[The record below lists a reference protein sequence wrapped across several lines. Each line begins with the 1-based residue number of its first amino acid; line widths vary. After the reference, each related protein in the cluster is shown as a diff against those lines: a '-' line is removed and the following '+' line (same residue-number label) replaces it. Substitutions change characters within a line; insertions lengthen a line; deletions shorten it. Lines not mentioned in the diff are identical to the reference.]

1 MLVDGCKRKGEGWPT
16 LQAWIALA
24 QSTFSHHGSV
34 WKLGCSP
41 KFAGKR
47 LEALYMKEMQSGK
60 PGKRLAASLA
70 LLWRTNKGAW
80 LSKPKLS
87 TNELVAAENLCGW
100 PGAKIQAMVNKKRVA
115 LCAREESKK
124 NPALFRQCFHCK
136 KLTMYCHETTDS
148 KCSTAGCADNQK
160 AVVSMAKRTKAL
172 IAASSRAPVR
182 RRCRRCT
189 CWVLVA
195 PGESKPK
202 IPTVPMSGVGGGGGS
217 GGVTEEMYT
226 RQSLAERCPSH
237 STLDLRDIEIAVDSP
252 NHCDGCD
259 RDMRGERCIRCQCYA
274 GPGVLRPCRR
284 CVDNKSKAPGSAPP
298 AFPPLRPRSTAPAV
312 ASASSAPA
320 PTSSSS
326 AAGSL
331 SAVTMPQTPRAQLRC
346 VTCIAELAASDA
358 AARQKRGV
366 ALGQERE
373 QRNLPEWSRL
383 DPEMQQLIT
392 VQFTHH
398 RSAYA
403 DATTNAKRVHMKV
416 IKGRV
421 DWIGTV
427 ASLQVLYHNWGK
439 RNTYARAR
447 SAGEG
452 ETGSGAGIDG
462 GGVDGGI
469 MTTLAAARAT
479 DHHES
484 GQSASGRSSSST
496 GISTAGEAPRRGA
509 NLRCSACGGRG
520 HRARDCP

>member
-1 MLVDGCKRKGEGWPT
+1 
-16 LQAWIALA
+16 
-24 QSTFSHHGSV
+24 
-34 WKLGCSP
+34 
-41 KFAGKR
+41 
-47 LEALYMKEMQSGK
+47 
-60 PGKRLAASLA
+60 
-70 LLWRTNKGAW
+70 
-80 LSKPKLS
+80 
-87 TNELVAAENLCGW
+87 
-100 PGAKIQAMVNKKRVA
+100 
-115 LCAREESKK
+115 
-124 NPALFRQCFHCK
+124 
-136 KLTMYCHETTDS
+136 
-148 KCSTAGCADNQK
+148 
-160 AVVSMAKRTKAL
+160 MAKRTKAL

-202 IPTVPMSGVGGGGGS
+202 IPTVPMSGVGGGGGR

-237 STLDLRDIEIAVDSP
+237 STLDLRELEIAVDSP

-259 RDMRGERCIRCQCYA
+259 RDMRGERCIRCLCYA

-284 CVDNKSKAPGSAPP
+284 CVDNKSKAPGSGPP

-320 PTSSSS
+320 PTSSSY

-346 VTCIAELAASDA
+346 VTCIAELAASNSVSYQKKA
-358 AARQKRGV
+358 AALVR
-366 ALGQERE
+366 ERE
-373 QRNLPEWSRL
+373 QLNLPEWSQL
-383 DPEMQQLIT
+383 KPEMQELIT
-392 VQFTHH
+392 AQFTHH

-427 ASLQVLYHNWGK
+427 ASLQLLYYNWRK
-439 RNTYARAR
+439 RNRYARAR
-447 SAGEG
+447 SVGEG
-452 ETGSGAGIDG
+452 EAGSGAGIDG

-479 DHHES
+479 V
-484 GQSASGRSSSST
+484 
-496 GISTAGEAPRRGA
+496 
-509 NLRCSACGGRG
+509 
-520 HRARDCP
+520 